1 MALEIL
7 PIEMESV
14 AIGANRRPDGTFG
27 PGNVA
32 NPDGRPIATP
42 EEKLLRRTIKE
53 FIAEHKESLAAS
65 LPLISPVLIDQ
76 AVQGN
81 ILAIKEIHDRV
92 MGKPPQETDVNVT
105 VQTALEKYGKLDQG

>member
-1 MALEIL
+1 MEENQEL
-7 PIEMESV
+7 ESV

-32 NPDGRPIATP
+32 NPDGRPIATQ

-76 AVQGN
+76 AVKGN

-92 MGKPPQETDVNVT
+92 MGKPAQDIEATVT
-105 VQTALEKYGKLDQG
+105 VQTAKQKYAKELH